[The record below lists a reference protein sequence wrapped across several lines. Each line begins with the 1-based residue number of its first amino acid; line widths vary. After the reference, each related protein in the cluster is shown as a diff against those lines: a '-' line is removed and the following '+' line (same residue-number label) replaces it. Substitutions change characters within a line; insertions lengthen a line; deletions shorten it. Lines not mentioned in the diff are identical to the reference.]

1 VTSEAQVERKFPRY
15 EGYVTW
21 EEMRATSFK
30 HITDE
35 QMEAGAKVMTMKC
48 DAYALG
54 EVRAKSR
61 FTKRKMAKKL
71 GVSRHLI
78 CAFEKGE
85 VADEDLIGAYQ
96 RILGEAGH
104 TLPERLR
111 YEMTPVRANSN

>member
-1 VTSEAQVERKFPRY
+1 MTGATAIESEFARPHGVA
-15 EGYVTW
+15 TW
-21 EEMRATSFK
+21 EEIRATLLVDYS
-30 HITDE
+30 DE
-35 QMEAGAKVMTMKC
+35 ELETRADC
-48 DAYALG
+48 AYLKYQGHALG

-61 FTKRKMAKKL
+61 FTKRKMAKKI

-104 TLPERLR
+104 TLPER
-111 YEMTPVRANSN
+111 

>member
-1 VTSEAQVERKFPRY
+1 VTGEAETTQKFPRY
-15 EGYVTW
+15 YGLVTL
-21 EEMRATSFK
+21 EEMRATIFK
-30 HITDE
+30 NVTDE
-35 QMEAGAKVMTMKC
+35 EIEEGVKVMLQKC

-104 TLPERLR
+104 TLPER
-111 YEMTPVRANSN
+111 

>member
-15 EGYVTW
+15 KGYVTW
-21 EEMRATSFK
+21 EEMRATIFK
-30 HITDE
+30 DITDE
-35 QMEAGAKVMTMKC
+35 QMITGAKVITSKC

-54 EVRAKSR
+54 EVRAKSKY
-61 FTKRKMAKKL
+61 TKRKMAKKI
-71 GVSRHLI
+71 GVSRNLV

-104 TLPERLR
+104 KLPERLR
-111 YEMTPVRANSN
+111 Y